1 MQKLRDPKSGCP
13 WDKKQ
18 SYSSIVPF
26 TIEEAYEVADVI
38 ERNAWDE
45 LPDELGDL
53 LFQVIF
59 YCQLAAEE
67 GRFEFNT
74 VVDRLSNKL
83 LRRHPHVFVNIKHN
97 KGAKNQKVEAID
109 WEGLKS
115 QERQSRDQL
124 SILDDIP
131 AGLPA
136 LSRSKKIQKRVVS
149 VGFDWDDIN
158 DVAAKVTEE
167 FEEVMEEVHQEPQQ
181 PDRIQ
186 DEMGDLL
193 FSVVN
198 LARHLGVDPEQA
210 LRQANT
216 KFERRFRGVEK
227 AILDDDLQIEK
238 LGLAKLDGYWKQV
251 KATEK

>member
-1 MQKLRDPKSGCP
+1 MQKLRDPELGCP

-18 SYSSIVPF
+18 NYDSIVPF

-74 VVDRLSNKL
+74 VVERLSNKL
-83 LRRHPHVFVNIKHN
+83 LRRHPHVF
-97 KGAKNQKVEAID
+97 GNQNQIYDTKQQNDSID
-109 WEGLKS
+109 WEALKS
-115 QERQSRDQL
+115 QERQQRDQL
-124 SILDDIP
+124 SVLDDIP
-131 AGLPA
+131 TGLPA
-136 LSRSKKIQKRVVS
+136 LSRSKKIQKRVVA
-149 VGFDWDDIN
+149 VGFDWNDIK

-167 FEEVMEEVHQEPQQ
+167 LEEVMQEVHQEKQRA
-181 PDRIQ
+181 DRIQ

-198 LARHLGVDPEQA
+198 LARHLGIDPEQA
-210 LRQANT
+210 LRQANS

-227 AILDDDLQIEK
+227 AVKDDNHQIEK
-238 LGLAKLDGYWKQV
+238 LGLDILDDYWKQV
-251 KATEK
+251 KAIEK